1 MKKHEIIKNR
11 LSLLNFK
18 VKEEVNSKDKE
29 TTLRVYLPLL
39 CYLKIK
45 FTKDKT
51 KISSR
56 TFIGSNL
63 ISIELNFII
72 YLLMLALLLAYE
84 VIQVN
89 SVLTIFFILFLLF
102 FIVCIIK
109 LEFIKLLIINLI
121 EKYNSTDN

>member
-1 MKKHEIIKNR
+1 MKINEIIKNR
-11 LSLLNFK
+11 LILLNYI
-18 VKEEVNSKDKE
+18 VKEKINSKNE
-29 TTLRVYLPLL
+29 VTIIRVYLPIL

-121 EKYNSTDN
+121 EKHNSTNN

>member
-1 MKKHEIIKNR
+1 MKINEIIKNR
-11 LSLLNFK
+11 LILLNYI
-18 VKEEVNSKDKE
+18 VKEKINSKNE
-29 TTLRVYLPLL
+29 VTIIRVYLPIL

-72 YLLMLALLLAYE
+72 YLLMLALLLA
-84 VIQVN
+84 
-89 SVLTIFFILFLLF
+89 
-102 FIVCIIK
+102 
-109 LEFIKLLIINLI
+109 
-121 EKYNSTDN
+121 